1 MGSASSIY
9 RERID
14 SLNNYSTT
22 GHICYLAAQNFA
34 EVPVPHC
41 ACLRGLTLAGADT
54 NRPVIPSHL
63 LH

>member
-9 RERID
+9 RERIGF
-14 SLNNYSTT
+14 LINYSTT
-22 GHICYLAAQNFA
+22 GHICCLAAQNFA

-41 ACLRGLTLAGADT
+41 ACLRGPTLAGADA
-54 NRPVIPSHL
+54 NRPVIPSRL